1 MGIFDKAGDLAK
13 QHHDK
18 IEQGIDQV
26 GDFADQKTGGKYADK
41 VDQAQDFANERLD
54 QFGGPDNVGPDNGA
68 GPDDI
73 PPTTP
78 VPNQ

>member
-1 MGIFDKAGDLAK
+1 MGIFDKAGDLARE
-13 QHHDK
+13 HHDK
-18 IEQGIDQV
+18 IEQGIEHA
-26 GDFADQKTGGKYADK
+26 GNFADEKTGGKYADK

-54 QFGGPDNVGPDNGA
+54 QFGGPDNGA